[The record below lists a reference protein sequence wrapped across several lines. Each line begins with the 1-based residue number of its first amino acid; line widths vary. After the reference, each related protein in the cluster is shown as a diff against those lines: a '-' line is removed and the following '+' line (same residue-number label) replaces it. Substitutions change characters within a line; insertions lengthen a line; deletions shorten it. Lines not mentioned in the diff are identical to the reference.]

1 MDLHPSTIIKQQN
14 VARLLDEFNA
24 EIVQAHENV
33 RIDYLTNLLLQ
44 AAIERQTGYAQAASM
59 RLVAHGSTQY
69 AQCLQFTR
77 QLINTV
83 GHEEDRARLTHFVG
97 AMLDTLGQMLMRN
110 AGIAGEAMSEMAQR
124 SPNPL
129 KPMIP
134 PPPALPPPPA
144 QSLLRLRPA
153 GWLTAGKKY
162 VIDD

>member
-33 RIDYLTNLLLQ
+33 RIDHLTNLLLQ

-77 QLINTV
+77 QLINAV
-83 GHEEDRARLTHFVG
+83 GHEDDRARLTHFVG

-110 AGIAGEAMSEMAQR
+110 AGIAGEAMTEMAQR
-124 SPNPL
+124 PPNPL
-129 KPMIP
+129 KPTTP
-134 PPPALPPPPA
+134 LPPAPPPA